1 MKLGAIIVCFLM
13 KLGAMIVLNQ
23 DFHKIYKIVK
33 IFYHPVNFVNLVK
46 ILVQDNSSDKNI
58 SVNLETA

>member
-1 MKLGAIIVCFLM
+1 MKLGAI
-13 KLGAMIVLNQ
+13 IVLNQ

-33 IFYHPVNFVNLVK
+33 IFYHPVNFLNLVK
-46 ILVQDNSSDKNI
+46 ILVQDNSSDKKI